1 MGRFVDPPVE
11 GRGRSSHLHF
21 CGISRREFMGA
32 SALAASSLLLPS
44 FALADDDELMT
55 VLPRPIPG
63 GITIPFADGKRVF
76 VHHFSIATPP
86 ALNEPSQITDFDGF
100 VANCRVR
107 GSATEI
113 DARTGASRLLNFQV
127 DNGFMDGAYIGVDG
141 GKHSGTFGFV

>member
-1 MGRFVDPPVE
+1 MGRFIDL
-11 GRGRSSHLHF
+11 RRSRLHL
-21 CGISRREFMGA
+21 CGISRRELMGA

-44 FALADDDELMT
+44 FALADDDDEPMT
-55 VLPRPIPG
+55 VAPRPIPDG
-63 GITIPFADGKRVF
+63 VTIQFADGKKVF
-76 VHHFSIATPP
+76 IHHFPIATPP

-107 GSATEI
+107 GTATEI

-141 GKHSGTFGFV
+141 GKHSGT